1 MKSKPKNIIARPITR
16 VVTVCHMDD
25 QPASLV
31 SFFGDQ
37 LNLVLPFLLSI
48 HFYKITEEKTTV
60 KLNHKVLNLFHD
72 LLVHHHEVLA
82 RVLPHYHSA
91 TKAVIYTFR

>member
-25 QPASLV
+25 QPAPLV

>member
-1 MKSKPKNIIARPITR
+1 MNLEPKNDANRQITR
-16 VVTVCHMDD
+16 VVAVCHIDD
-25 QPASLV
+25 QPAPLV
-31 SFFGDQ
+31 SFLGDQ

-91 TKAVIYTFR
+91 TKAVIWKFQ